1 MTDNNNKIKL
11 NVNDIATGV
20 YGFLLKSK
28 LLTADEYHTL
38 RSKPLKEIAPKENEE
53 DGE

>member
-1 MTDNNNKIKL
+1 MTDNNKIKL